1 MFQSVNLVLVTL
13 LMSMGITLA
22 ETGEVRDPMVFF
34 FQDSFNDLQE
44 EGEAARDQGL
54 VGVLVMFE
62 TDFCP
67 FCTRMKETV
76 LNQKQVQ
83 DYYRA
88 HFRILNLKAEGDGM
102 VVGFDGAA
110 HTETEFALKHNRI
123 RATPTFLFF
132 SYDGTVITRYTGS
145 TRNLQEFIWLGEY
158 VVEGHYA
165 EETFS
170 LYKRRRRQYSS
181 S

>member
-62 TDFCP
+62 TDECP
-67 FCTRMKETV
+67 WCQRMKETV
-76 LNQKQVQ
+76 LNQALVQ
-83 DYYRA
+83 DY
-88 HFRILNLKAEGDGM
+88 FRRE
-102 VVGFDGAA
+102 
-110 HTETEFALKHNRI
+110 
-123 RATPTFLFF
+123 
-132 SYDGTVITRYTGS
+132 
-145 TRNLQEFIWLGEY
+145 
-158 VVEGHYA
+158 
-165 EETFS
+165 
-170 LYKRRRRQYSS
+170 RRRTGYGNEIWPV
-181 S
+181 